1 MRRVERYV
9 IRGVKVLGTDL
20 QSKGQRRELVN
31 DRRNLSSASYC
42 QRTILWDGEIT
53 VVSRRD
59 ICSRGGKNLPA
70 CPQLVELA

>member
-20 QSKGQRRELVN
+20 QNKGQRREVVN
-31 DRRNLSSASYC
+31 DCRNLSSASYC
-42 QRTILWDGEIT
+42 ERTILWDGKIT
-53 VVSRRD
+53 VVSRGD
-59 ICSRGGKNLPA
+59 IGSRGGKNLPA